1 MAPGPLRWERLA
13 MSAWA
18 AGKALA
24 GPSARLANGL
34 EIPMLGLGTSHYGG
48 YSHDAVVYA
57 LQKCGIRH
65 IDTAKRYG
73 CESLLQEAIKESGVK
88 REDLWITTKLW
99 HTDYG
104 YENAKQ
110 ACLES
115 CKRLGVDYLDLYL
128 VHWPDTHIPGKS
140 NREVRAETWRAMEE
154 LYEKGLCRSIGV
166 SNFLIS
172 HLEQLKEDCQV
183 TPHVNQVEYHPF
195 HRPQEL
201 VDYCQSRNIVFE
213 GYCPLAKGEAL
224 SHPDVI
230 QLAKKYG
237 RTPAQICI
245 RWSIQNGIVTIPKS
259 TKPERVLENCQVFD
273 FSLKKEDME
282 FLNSMNIDRKL
293 IHLTYPLW
301 KG

>member
-73 CESLLQEAIKESGVK
+73 CESLLQKAIKESGVK

-201 VDYCQSRNIVFE
+201 VDYCRSRNIVFE